1 MDDIIAFHTP
11 TLDDRAWIGDLLDG
25 VPFMNCEYGFGNMFL
40 WAEIFGTKVGRYK
53 DFLLMRS
60 GTAYLFPIGRGEP
73 TQAVEYLIGLSK
85 SLGECLKFVNVTK
98 QVRVFLEDKFS
109 DRFDFV
115 ENRAFADYIYS
126 VDDLIN
132 LSGKKY
138 HKKRNHL
145 SNFKKRYDYTFEHI
159 SSSNLRE
166 CFEMYEVWMKNK
178 NAEND
183 ENYDEYP
190 AVKKAFENFERLGFV
205 GGALRVNG
213 KIEAFTMGEALTD
226 ETFCTHI
233 EKANT
238 DIVGSYAAINNEFA
252 KNCLASFKYVNREE
266 DMGIEGLRK
275 AKLSYHPAILLEKD
289 KAILRRG

>member
-1 MDDIIAFHTP
+1 MGDIIAFHTP
-11 TLDDRAWIGDLLDG
+11 TLDDKQWVEEILEG

-40 WAEIFGTKVGRYK
+40 WAESFGTKIARYK

-60 GTAYLFPIGRGEP
+60 TSAHLFPIGKESPVEAVKYLVDCAKSSGE
-73 TQAVEYLIGLSK
+73 
-85 SLGECLKFVNVTK
+85 SLEFVNATK
-98 QVRVFLEDKFS
+98 QAREILEESFPEKFE
-109 DRFDFV
+109 FT

-126 VDDLIN
+126 AQDLIT

-138 HKKRNHL
+138 HKKRNHI
-145 SNFKKRYDYTFEHI
+145 SNFKKRYSWSFEEI
-159 SSSNLRE
+159 SLSNIQE
-166 CFEMYEVWMKNK
+166 CFEMYGVWLKNK

-183 ENYDEYP
+183 ENYDEYS
-190 AVKKAFENFERLGFV
+190 AVKRAFDNFDKLGFV
-205 GGALRVNG
+205 GGALRVDG

-238 DIVGSYAAINNEFA
+238 DIVGAYAAINNEFA
-252 KNCLASFKYVNREE
+252 KNCLESYKYVNREE

-275 AKLSYHPAILLEKD
+275 AKLSYYPAILLEKD
-289 KAILRRG
+289 RAILRG

>member
-11 TLDDRAWIGDLLDG
+11 TLDDRAWIRDLLDG

-40 WAEIFGTKVGRYK
+40 WAEAFGTKVGRFN

-60 GTAYLFPIGRGEP
+60 GTAYLFPIGKGDP
-73 TQAVEYLIGLSK
+73 TQAVEYLIDYPNANAEKLR
-85 SLGECLKFVNVTK
+85 FVNVTK
-98 QVRVFLEDKFS
+98 SMREFLEGSFA

-126 VDDLIN
+126 VEDLIN

-145 SNFKKRYDYTFEHI
+145 SNFKKKYNWSFEEI
-159 SSSNLRE
+159 TSDNLHE
-166 CFEMYEVWMKNK
+166 CFEMYEVWLKNK
-178 NAEND
+178 DAHND
-183 ENYDEYP
+183 ENYDEYS
-190 AVKKAFENFERLGFV
+190 AVKRAFDNFEELGFI
-205 GGALRVNG
+205 GGALRVDG
-213 KIEAFTMGEALTD
+213 KIEAFTMGEALTS

-238 DIVGSYAAINNEFA
+238 DIAGSYAAINNEFA
-252 KNCLASFKYVNREE
+252 RNCLASYKYVNREE

-275 AKLSYHPAILLEKD
+275 AKLSYYPVILLEKD
-289 KAILRRG
+289 KAVLRG

>member
-1 MDDIIAFHTP
+1 MDDIITFHTP
-11 TLDDRAWIGDLLDG
+11 TLEDKAWIEELLDG

-40 WAEIFGTKVGRYK
+40 WAETFGTKVGKYK

-60 GTAYLFPIGRGEP
+60 GNAYLFPIGKGDCR
-73 TQAVEYLIGLSK
+73 QAVEYLVDYANANAEKLR
-85 SLGECLKFVNVTK
+85 FVNVTK
-98 QVRVFLEDKFS
+98 TVRSFLSTSFP

-126 VDDLIN
+126 VEDLIN

-145 SNFKKRYDYTFEHI
+145 SNFRKKYSYTFEQI
-159 SSSNLRE
+159 TSANLHE
-166 CFEMYEVWMKNK
+166 CFEMYKVWLKNK

-183 ENYDEYP
+183 DNYDEYS
-190 AVKKAFENFERLGFV
+190 AVKRAFDNFEELGFI

-213 KIEAFTMGEALTD
+213 KIEAFTMGEALTN

-252 KNCLASFKYVNREE
+252 RNCLASFKYVNREE

-275 AKLSYHPAILLEKD
+275 AKLSYYPVILLEKD
-289 KAILRRG
+289 IAILRG

>member
-1 MDDIIAFHTP
+1 MEDIITFHTP
-11 TLDDRAWIGDLLDG
+11 TLEDGAWIRGVLDG

-40 WAEIFGTKVGRYK
+40 WAESFGTKVGRYK
-53 DFLLMRS
+53 EFLLMRS
-60 GTAYLFPIGRGEP
+60 GTAYLFPIGKSEP
-73 TQAVEYLIGLSK
+73 TEAVEYLIDYAK
-85 SLGECLKFVNVTK
+85 SVGECLTFVNVTK
-98 QVRVFLEDKFS
+98 AVRAFLEEKFP

-145 SNFKKRYDYTFEHI
+145 SNFKKRYNYTFEQI
-159 SSSNLRE
+159 TSANLYE
-166 CFEMYEVWMKNK
+166 CFEMYEVWLKNK

-183 ENYDEYP
+183 ENYDEYS
-190 AVKKAFENFERLGFV
+190 AIKRAFDNFEKLGFV
-205 GGALRVNG
+205 GGALRVDG
-213 KIEAFTMGEALTD
+213 KIEAFTMGEALTS

-275 AKLSYHPAILLEKD
+275 AKLSYYPAILLEKD
-289 KAILRRG
+289 KAILRG

>member
-1 MDDIIAFHTP
+1 
-11 TLDDRAWIGDLLDG
+11 
-25 VPFMNCEYGFGNMFL
+25 
-40 WAEIFGTKVGRYK
+40 
-53 DFLLMRS
+53 MRS
-60 GTAYLFPIGRGEP
+60 GTAYLFPIGNSEP
-73 TQAVEYLIGLSK
+73 TEAIEYLIDYSK
-85 SLGECLKFVNVTK
+85 SKGECLKFVNVTK
-98 QVRVFLEDKFS
+98 EFKDFLEEKFP

-145 SNFKKRYDYTFEHI
+145 SNFKKRYNYAFEQI
-159 SSSNLRE
+159 TSANLHE
-166 CFEMYEVWMKNK
+166 CFEMYEVWLKNK

-183 ENYDEYP
+183 ENYDEYS
-190 AVKKAFENFERLGFV
+190 AIKRAFDNFEKLGFV
-205 GGALRVNG
+205 GGALRVDG
-213 KIEAFTMGEALTD
+213 KIEAFTMGEALTS

-252 KNCLASFKYVNREE
+252 KNCLATFKYVNREE

-275 AKLSYHPAILLEKD
+275 AKLSYYPAILLEKD
-289 KAILRRG
+289 KAILKV

>member
-11 TLDDRAWIGDLLDG
+11 TLEDRQWIEEILDG

-60 GTAYLFPIGRGEP
+60 ADAYLLPIGKTEP
-73 TQAVEYLIGLSK
+73 SEAIEYLIERAK
-85 SLGECLKFVNVTK
+85 SSGEKLEFINVTK
-98 QVRVFLEDKFS
+98 QMRELLEEKFPEK
-109 DRFDFV
+109 FEFT

-126 VDDLIN
+126 VQDLTT
-132 LSGKKY
+132 LGGKKY
-138 HKKRNHL
+138 HKKRNHI
-145 SNFKKRYDYTFEHI
+145 SNFKKRYYWTFEEI
-159 SSSNLRE
+159 NSSNLHE
-166 CFEMYEVWMKNK
+166 CFEMYEVWLKNK

-183 ENYDEYP
+183 ENYDEYS
-190 AVKKAFENFERLGFV
+190 AVKRAFDNFKELDFI
-205 GGALRVNG
+205 GGALRVDG

-238 DIVGSYAAINNEFA
+238 NIVGAYAAINNEFA
-252 KNCLASFKYVNREE
+252 GNCLKSYKYVNREE
-266 DMGIEGLRK
+266 DMGIDGLRK
-275 AKLSYHPAILLEKD
+275 AKLSYYPVILLEKD
-289 KAILRRG
+289 KAVLTD

>member
-1 MDDIIAFHTP
+1 MDYITAFHTP
-11 TLDDRAWIGDLLDG
+11 TLDDRVWIREVLDG

-40 WAEIFGTKVGRYK
+40 WAEVFDTKVARFK

-60 GTAYLFPIGRGEP
+60 GTAYLFPIGKGDVAEVINYLADYANAHGE
-73 TQAVEYLIGLSK
+73 A
-85 SLGECLKFVNVTK
+85 LKFVNVTK
-98 QVRVFLEDKFS
+98 SVRELLEKYFP
-109 DRFDFV
+109 DRFDFI

-126 VDDLIN
+126 VEDLMN

-145 SNFKKRYDYTFEHI
+145 SNFKKKYNWSFEKI
-159 SSSNLRE
+159 TLSNLHE
-166 CFEMYEVWMKNK
+166 CYEMYEVWMKNK
-178 NAEND
+178 GAEDD
-183 ENYDEYP
+183 ENYDEYS
-190 AVKKAFENFERLGFV
+190 AVKRAFDNFSELDFV
-205 GGALRVNG
+205 GGAIRVDG

-238 DIVGSYAAINNEFA
+238 DIIGSYAAINNEFA
-252 KNCLASFKYVNREE
+252 INCLSSYKYVNREE

-275 AKLSYHPAILLEKD
+275 AKLSYYPAILLEKD
-289 KAILRRG
+289 IAILRG

>member
-1 MDDIIAFHTP
+1 MDDIITFHTP
-11 TLDDRAWIGDLLDG
+11 TLEDKAWIRELLDG

-40 WAEIFGTKVGRYK
+40 WAESFGTKVGRYK
-53 DFLLMRS
+53 DFLIMRS
-60 GTAYLFPIGRGEP
+60 GTAYLFPIGKNEP
-73 TQAVEYLIGLSK
+73 TEAVEYLIDYAK
-85 SLGECLKFVNVTK
+85 SAGECLKFVNVTK
-98 QVRVFLEDKFS
+98 EVRAFLEEKFP

-145 SNFKKRYDYTFEHI
+145 SNFKKKYSYTFEQI
-159 SSSNLRE
+159 TSANLYE
-166 CFEMYEVWMKNK
+166 CFEMYEVWLKNK

-183 ENYDEYP
+183 ENYEEYS
-190 AVKKAFENFERLGFV
+190 AVKRAFDSFEQLGFV
-205 GGALRVNG
+205 GGALRVDG
-213 KIEAFTMGEALTD
+213 KIEAFTMGESLTS

-238 DIVGSYAAINNEFA
+238 DIIGSYAAINNEFA

-275 AKLSYHPAILLEKD
+275 AKLSYYPAILLEKD
-289 KAILRRG
+289 KAILRG